1 MVDIIEPKR
10 GNKILKFLKDNSSL
24 ITSIG
29 GLLLIFSLLGF
40 NFNIPNFYESL
51 DFDGKIILIFSINFI
66 ITIVLVVLLYNEIQ
80 NIKKL

>member
-80 NIKKL
+80 NIKKI

>member
-10 GNKILKFLKDNSSL
+10 ENKILKFLKDNSSL
-24 ITSIG
+24 ITSLG

-40 NFNIPNFYESL
+40 NFDIPNFYESL

-66 ITIVLVVLLYNEIQ
+66 ITIVLAVLLYNEIQ
-80 NIKKL
+80 IIKKS